1 MKIFSKFLHFF
12 IIIICLLLQVVFF
25 EYLKM
30 YSINFD
36 LILVIIIAV
45 ALFDGT
51 LWGILYGF
59 AAGMALDLIAGSIVG
74 ISAFI
79 YAIDAFIVRRLIT
92 AGFKSIWMTYVFIVF
107 LITEFNILITNLIH
121 YLFNFN
127 IDWFGI
133 SLELAT
139 RPFFNIILM
148 FIIFPLIRISSSNG
162 EEVELGFKY
171 KDKI

>member
-12 IIIICLLLQVVFF
+12 IIIICLLLQIVFF

-30 YSINFD
+30 FYINFD
-36 LILVIIIAV
+36 LVMVVIIAV

-59 AAGMALDLIAGSIVG
+59 AAGMAIDLVAGSVVG

-79 YAIDAFIVRRLIT
+79 YAVDAFIVRRLIT
-92 AGFKSIWMTYVFIVF
+92 AGFKSIWLTYIFIVF
-107 LITEFNILITNLIH
+107 LITEINILIVNLIH

-139 RPFFNIILM
+139 RPFCNIILM
-148 FIIFPLIRISSSNG
+148 FIIFPLIKISSGKS
-162 EEVELGFKY
+162 EEIEFGFKY

>member
-12 IIIICLLLQVVFF
+12 IIIICLLLQIVFF

-30 YSINFD
+30 FYINFD
-36 LILVIIIAV
+36 LIMVVILAV

-59 AAGMALDLIAGSIVG
+59 AAGMAIDLIAGSVVG

-79 YAIDAFIVRRLIT
+79 YAVDAFIVRRLIT
-92 AGFKSIWMTYVFIVF
+92 AGFKSIWLTYIFIVF
-107 LITEFNILITNLIH
+107 LITEINILIVNLIR

-133 SLELAT
+133 SMEMAT
-139 RPFFNIILM
+139 RPFCNIILM
-148 FIIFPLIRISSSNG
+148 FIIFPLIKISSGKS
-162 EEVELGFKY
+162 EEIELGIKY